1 MSSTLGDGTMIKQ
14 CQELIPMTP
23 PPPPFF
29 LFRPEGMV
37 WDIQVQSLDHK
48 SILPVLLSK
57 ASPSVTVDNL
67 KPGG

>member
-1 MSSTLGDGTMIKQ
+1 
-14 CQELIPMTP
+14 MTP

>member
-1 MSSTLGDGTMIKQ
+1 MFVLRPEAHSN
-14 CQELIPMTP
+14 CP
-23 PPPPFF
+23 PPPPPSLF
-29 LFRPEGMV
+29 FRPEGMV